1 MIGHKSQGVTNAT
14 KVVIDIKETF
24 AHGFTC
30 VMFAKVTN
38 WNNFKII
45 RNLTL
50 SDFIPHNFKIKTIM
64 QWNQEKVN
72 NSLFY
77 VKKNYK

>member
-1 MIGHKSQGVTNAT
+1 
-14 KVVIDIKETF
+14 
-24 AHGFTC
+24 
-30 VMFAKVTN
+30 MFAKVTN